1 MGGRSIGK
9 PVGAIAPAACAA
21 AAEICACFQ
30 VRRVARA
37 VTRLFDE
44 VLEPG
49 GLRST
54 QFVMLVAIRALGE
67 PTLPALAKML
77 GVDRSTLTRN
87 LAALERIGLV
97 RRVPERSGRMSSAQ
111 LTRKG
116 LDALGGAVPLWQKA
130 QSRFVGNLRSHP
142 WERMIPLLHEMEAAA
157 RT

>member
-1 MGGRSIGK
+1 MSDRTVD
-9 PVGAIAPAACAA
+9 PETCAA
-21 AAEICACFQ
+21 AARVCACFQ

-44 VLEPG
+44 FLEPC

-67 PTLPALAKML
+67 PTLPALATAL

-87 LAALERIGLV
+87 LSALERDGLV
-97 RRVPERSGRMSSAQ
+97 KRVAGRSGGRSAAR
-111 LTRKG
+111 LTRRG
-116 LDALGGAVPLWQKA
+116 LETLAQGVPLWKRA
-130 QSRFVGNLRSHP
+130 QERFVGSLSSQP
-142 WERMIPLLHEMEAAA
+142 WEKMLPLLHEMEAAA